1 MVHIVNELRR
11 ADLVLTT
18 KTHYRRG
25 SQLVRIAESSGTP
38 VCVLRKNT
46 MPQLQEFLDTVIKD
60 WHGGGNG
67 RGKMPDLGNDD
78 EGPPFT
84 GGNGSPAMDKAMD
97 EAEEAANR
105 VLSGEQ
111 TVHLAPQRSYIR
123 RLQHLLGQRYN
134 VASVSQ
140 GREPER
146 AVMFYRV

>member
-1 MVHIVNELRR
+1 
-11 ADLVLTT
+11 
-18 KTHYRRG
+18 
-25 SQLVRIAESSGTP
+25 
-38 VCVLRKNT
+38 
-46 MPQLQEFLDTVIKD
+46 MPQLQEFLHTVIKE

-67 RGKMPDLGNDD
+67 RGPNMMPDLGKDD
-78 EGPPFT
+78 DGQPAG
-84 GGNGSPAMDKAMD
+84 GGNASPSVDRAMD
-97 EAEEAANR
+97 EAEEAANK

-140 GREPER
+140 GREPDR

>member
-1 MVHIVNELRR
+1 
-11 ADLVLTT
+11 
-18 KTHYRRG
+18 
-25 SQLVRIAESSGTP
+25 
-38 VCVLRKNT
+38 
-46 MPQLQEFLDTVIKD
+46 MPQLQEFLDTVIKE
-60 WHGGGNG
+60 WHRNG
-67 RGKMPDLGNDD
+67 DGAGPSAMSGMGNDD
-78 EGPPFT
+78 DGPPFT
-84 GGNGSPAMDKAMD
+84 GPNSSPAMNKAMD

-146 AVMFYRV
+146 SVLFYRV